1 MKTTEK
7 YNNTMTKLVKLGVEK
22 IKSGNISYP
31 KFINTEVLNN
41 TYRIHYKYVSS
52 DITRQELGRIQEDA
66 YPLFDPVLRGDFPE
80 LDLAV
85 RRHDTR
91 TFLQTICM
99 YSTSR
104 AWPTCTTRTKMHK
117 CQQPNESH
125 TPDIVLMLLPEDRSE
140 SLEIPAFCVKIVGSK
155 AVWSADSTMQSMFIG
170 MLESLSYMPVS
181 YGLEIKHETMK
192 IYTMKRNLKYNRVD
206 VESKE
211 FSLAG
216 SPQKMRQTLY
226 CLIDDLSKIFLT
238 IALEL
243 TPCAFAVAKYL
254 QHAGYTDSKLLNRGR
269 CITA

>member
-1 MKTTEK
+1 MGSVNQSFSYYDLKEELHNAIKHLQKSRAPEANLELMKTAEK
-7 YNNTMTKLVKLGVEK
+7 YDNIMTKLVKLGAEK

-66 YPLFDPVLRGDFPE
+66 YPLLDPVLGRDIPD

-85 RRHDTR
+85 RRHDAR
-91 TFLQTICM
+91 TFLWTIRM

-104 AWPTCTTRTKMHK
+104 AWPTCATHTKTHK

-125 TPDIVLMLLPEDRSE
+125 TPDIVLMLLPQDRSE

-155 AVWSADSTMQSMFIG
+155 AIWSADSTMQWMFIG
-170 MLESLSYMPVS
+170 MLESLCCMPML

-192 IYTMKRNLKYNRVD
+192 IYTMKRNLKYD
-206 VESKE
+206 
-211 FSLAG
+211 
-216 SPQKMRQTLY
+216 
-226 CLIDDLSKIFLT
+226 
-238 IALEL
+238 
-243 TPCAFAVAKYL
+243 
-254 QHAGYTDSKLLNRGR
+254 
-269 CITA
+269 